1 MGSWIFFDQPHHP
14 FTLKEALNRRDV
26 RSLKMLRARMVDAA
40 KLNAEDTKCFLTAA
54 AKRSELSLVKPVL
67 DLSLKYPT
75 EK

>member
-1 MGSWIFFDQPHHP
+1 
-14 FTLKEALNRRDV
+14 
-26 RSLKMLRARMVDAA
+26 MLRARMVDAA